1 VAQTDIKAALAKL
14 DSMNDNHWTED
25 SLPRLEA
32 VRFLAGDQSL
42 TREQVNAASPGFSRV
57 TALQGVQGAATQAAA
72 ATPAPAVTPVL
83 NAPASGLPKVEEAA
97 PVKVLPTDEEIE
109 SARQELEKA
118 KLRVADATKLK
129 ADAEKEFEA
138 ANKVAD
144 AALLRYEE
152 LVPKE
157 SEAQAFRS
165 YLDTQASLLQK
176 RADRIKQMEGINL
189 SDILPKKSPIDAAMT
204 RRTGF
209 GGKRPTR

>member
-1 VAQTDIKAALAKL
+1 
-14 DSMNDNHWTED
+14 
-25 SLPRLEA
+25 
-32 VRFLAGDQSL
+32 
-42 TREQVNAASPGFSRV
+42 
-57 TALQGVQGAATQAAA
+57 
-72 ATPAPAVTPVL
+72 VTPVL

-209 GGKRPTR
+209 GGKSPTR